1 MDWATVVHI
10 SKRNPF
16 PGRSQRRCPGA
27 HNCPAAECW
36 RHEGPALCV
45 QLLSP
50 LSVGASA
57 VLSRRLKV
65 DVGAP
70 HGSTRPCAD
79 RRPGCASD
87 LIPRLRR
94 PRRPPVEQPV
104 ADGQTPNQDGSGT
117 IEAVG
122 QGADPALLG
131 ERVWIW
137 EAAWRCPFGT
147 AAEYN
152 GIPACQ
158 SVLLGAE
165 PSFEV
170 GAALGI
176 QFLTAHRCLTVG
188 ESLPDRMSRGSL
200 DRHTVLGLSAAA
212 RRPGG
217 TLPVVGCRSRPRFA
231 LRRDGTTEEAPHSD

>member
-1 MDWATVVHI
+1 MDGATVVQI

-27 HNCPAAECW
+27 HDCPAECW
-36 RHEGPALCV
+36 RHERPALCV

-57 VLSRRLKV
+57 VLSRRLKI

-94 PRRPPVEQPV
+94 PAVLRLIDRPVPEPGPGEAQVRITVSGVNPTDWKRRTNDQPV

-122 QGADPALLG
+122 QGAGPALLG

-147 AAEYN
+147 AAE
-152 GIPACQ
+152 
-158 SVLLGAE
+158 
-165 PSFEV
+165 
-170 GAALGI
+170 
-176 QFLTAHRCLTVG
+176 
-188 ESLPDRMSRGSL
+188 
-200 DRHTVLGLSAAA
+200 
-212 RRPGG
+212 
-217 TLPVVGCRSRPRFA
+217 
-231 LRRDGTTEEAPHSD
+231 